1 MTTPWWNLTKC
12 KTKSWSLPALHPCH
26 RPDSDIWSRNQQATR
41 GNVPLPAHRQWVRR
55 LSSQAIT
62 RTECVVSATGLGFG
76 FFCLFFGRRLVLNC
90 LCFYNPFGCVSKA
103 AGTSQSLSHWR
114 ISHRPLGSQ
123 VTSWRERSVAHSALW
138 SPVIQKWSSGHG
150 RKLNKYLS
158 LWWKKEWILK
168 TVEIFE
174 TKVGQASPDALS
186 ETGGIWSLRED
197 GLGEASERL
206 KPWKK
211 WHETLFTSLV
221 LLGGKV
227 LPRFLKVLLLQPL
240 MRHIPGVVL
249 KTKKMPY
256 AWKLSAK
263 TTL

>member
-1 MTTPWWNLTKC
+1 MPIPWWNLTKC
-12 KTKSWSLPALHPCH
+12 KTKSWSLPAVHPCH
-26 RPDSDIWSRNQQATR
+26 RPDSDIWSRNEPATR

-62 RTECVVSATGLGFG
+62 CIECVASATGLGFG
-76 FFCLFFGRRLVLNC
+76 FFCLFFGRRLILNH

-150 RKLNKYLS
+150 RKLSKYLS

-174 TKVGQASPDALS
+174 TKAGQASPDALS

-206 KPWKK
+206 N
-211 WHETLFTSLV
+211 H
-221 LLGGKV
+221 GKNS
-227 LPRFLKVLLLQPL
+227 
-240 MRHIPGVVL
+240 MRHYLPPWCFLGE
-249 KTKKMPY
+249 KFYPDF
-256 AWKLSAK
+256 
-263 TTL
+263 